1 MSKIFIVT
9 QARLNSTRF
18 PKKILK
24 EINGKSLLQ
33 IHLESLSKSKYFKNL
48 IVATTR
54 EKGIDKV
61 LELIR
66 KNSIKYFQGS
76 TDDVLDRYYKAVL
89 PYKPDY
95 VVRVTS
101 DCPLIDGNLIDEIV
115 DFALNKSIDYVSNTL
130 IENFPDGQDIE
141 VISWGALKKAW
152 RFAKK
157 PYEREHVTIF
167 IKDNSTFN
175 KSDMFTSE
183 NFLSEKNYNH
193 IRMTLDEKS
202 DYDAIKIL
210 INDLGLGRDWLTY
223 TEHINNNPLLFSNQH
238 LIRNEGSKLKI

>member
-66 KNSIKYFQGS
+66 RNSIKYFQGS
-76 TDDVLDRYYKAVL
+76 TNDVLDR
-89 PYKPDY
+89 
-95 VVRVTS
+95 
-101 DCPLIDGNLIDEIV
+101 
-115 DFALNKSIDYVSNTL
+115 
-130 IENFPDGQDIE
+130 
-141 VISWGALKKAW
+141 
-152 RFAKK
+152 
-157 PYEREHVTIF
+157 
-167 IKDNSTFN
+167 
-175 KSDMFTSE
+175 
-183 NFLSEKNYNH
+183 
-193 IRMTLDEKS
+193 
-202 DYDAIKIL
+202 
-210 INDLGLGRDWLTY
+210 
-223 TEHINNNPLLFSNQH
+223 
-238 LIRNEGSKLKI
+238 